1 MILSRIRKALADQ
14 NWLAAAIEFVIVIL
28 GVVIGFQ
35 VSLIGQHQAER
46 AREADYL
53 LQLDRELAAIS
64 GELDLAQREVDAYFT
79 RISRFLDG
87 IEAGDPELAQ
97 EGVWGLVGV
106 TEVVS
111 VNLQPAA
118 LSELISGG
126 ELGLISNAELRAT
139 LASIPQIQ
147 TDSRSRLDQMTQRLA
162 PVAAAVALRIDIE
175 LDDIADFST
184 WSFTNETVQFDFD
197 AIADDAAFI
206 RQLEYAG
213 FQNRSLASHLQRR
226 QAALEEIR
234 AAVATEIERRELS

>member
-1 MILSRIRKALADQ
+1 MILSRLMKAIREQ
-14 NWLAAAIEFVIVIL
+14 NWFAVGLEFLIVIL

-35 VSLIGQHQAER
+35 VSLMGQHQAER
-46 AREADYL
+46 VREADYL

-64 GELDLAQREVDAYFT
+64 DELDVAQREVDAYFT
-79 RISRFLDG
+79 RITRFLDG

-162 PVAAAVALRIDIE
+162 PVAAALALRVEIE
-175 LDDIADFST
+175 LDDISDFST

-226 QAALEEIR
+226 QAALDEIR
-234 AAVATEIERRELS
+234 TAVTAEIERRELS